1 MVFVVL
7 NKYTIIGLIAGCI
20 ISGLGVISMVD
31 FLANPVDIMD
41 FDDDFGVG
49 ESTTFAFQAPENSL
63 QKIMITGSSFDVK
76 VSIPDNVA
84 RFDDSFKN
92 KADISWVNTVSGEN
106 VIKIQNTGQSELNA
120 NGALK
125 KSQDPLFLTYHL
137 LVIIAGIV
145 VIGFS
150 AAFTVRKP
158 RGF

>member
-49 ESTTFAFQAPENSL
+49 ESTTFVFQAPENSL
-63 QKIMITGSSFDVK
+63 QKLMITGNSFDVK
-76 VSIPDNVA
+76 VSIPNNVA
-84 RFDDSFKN
+84 KFDNSYKN
-92 KADISWVNTVSGEN
+92 KADVSWVNTVPGEN
-106 VIKIQNTGQSELNA
+106 ILKIQNTGNSELNA
-120 NGALK
+120 KGTLE
-125 KSQDPLFLTYHL
+125 KSRDPLFLTYHI

>member
-1 MVFVVL
+1 ML
-7 NKYTIIGLIAGCI
+7 NKYTIVGLIAGCI
-20 ISGLGVISMVD
+20 ISGLGVISMID
-31 FLANPVDIMD
+31 FLANPVDIMN

-49 ESTTFAFQAPENSL
+49 ESTTFVFQAPENSD
-63 QKIMITGSSFDVK
+63 QMMIITGDSFDVK
-76 VSIPDNVA
+76 VSTPGNA
-84 RFDDSFKN
+84 AKFDGSYKN
-92 KADISWVNTVSGEN
+92 KANISWVNTVSGEN

-120 NGALK
+120 KGALK

>member
-1 MVFVVL
+1 ML
-7 NKYTIIGLIAGCI
+7 NKYTIIGLIAGGI
-20 ISGLGVISMVD
+20 ISGLGVMSMVD
-31 FLANPVDIMD
+31 FLANPIDIMN
-41 FDDDFGVG
+41 FDDGFGVG
-49 ESTTFAFQAPENSL
+49 ESTTFVFQAPENSL
-63 QKIMITGSSFDVK
+63 QKMIITGDSFDVK
-76 VSIPDNVA
+76 ISTPDNA
-84 RFDDSFKN
+84 AKFDGSYKN

-120 NGALK
+120 KGALE
-125 KSQDPLFLTYHL
+125 KSQDPLFLTYHI

>member
-1 MVFVVL
+1 ML
-7 NKYTIIGLIAGCI
+7 NKYTIIGLIVGCI
-20 ISGLGVISMVD
+20 ISGLGVISMID
-31 FLANPVDIMD
+31 FLVNPVDIMD

-49 ESTTFAFQAPENSL
+49 ESTTFVFQAPENSD
-63 QKIMITGSSFDVK
+63 QMMIITGDSFDVK
-76 VSIPDNVA
+76 VSIPDNA
-84 RFDDSFKN
+84 AKFDNSYKN
-92 KADISWVNTVSGEN
+92 NADLSWTNTISGEN
-106 VIKIQNTGQSELNA
+106 IIKIQNTGNSELNA
-120 NGALK
+120 KGSLE

>member
-1 MVFVVL
+1 ML
-7 NKYTIIGLIAGCI
+7 NKYTIVGLIAGCI
-20 ISGLGVISMVD
+20 ISGLGVMSMID
-31 FLANPVDIMD
+31 FLVNPIDVMD

-49 ESTTFAFQAPENSL
+49 ESTTFVFQAPENSL
-63 QKIMITGSSFDVK
+63 QKIMITGDSFDVK

-84 RFDDSFKN
+84 RFDDSYKN
-92 KADISWVNTVSGEN
+92 EADVSWANTISGEN
-106 VIKIQNTGQSELNA
+106 IIKIQNTGNSELNA
-120 NGALK
+120 KGTLE
-125 KSQDPLFLTYHL
+125 KSRDPLFLTYHI

>member
-1 MVFVVL
+1 ML

-20 ISGLGVISMVD
+20 ISGLGVISMID
-31 FLANPVDIMD
+31 FLANPVDVMD
-41 FDDDFGVG
+41 FDDYFGVG
-49 ESTTFAFQAPENSL
+49 ESTTFVFQAPENSI

-76 VSIPDNVA
+76 ISIPDNA
-84 RFDDSFKN
+84 EKFDSSYKN
-92 KADISWVNTVSGEN
+92 KADLSWINTVPGEN
-106 VIKIQNTGQSELNA
+106 IIKIQNTGKSELNA
-120 NGALK
+120 KGTLE
-125 KSQDPLFLTYHL
+125 KSRDPLFLTYHI

>member
-1 MVFVVL
+1 ML
-7 NKYTIIGLIAGCI
+7 NKYTIVGLIAGCI
-20 ISGLGVISMVD
+20 ISGLGVMSMID
-31 FLANPVDIMD
+31 FLVNPIDVMD

-49 ESTTFAFQAPENSL
+49 ESTTFVFQAPENSL
-63 QKIMITGSSFDVK
+63 QKIMITGDSFDVK

-84 RFDDSFKN
+84 KFDDSYKN
-92 KADISWVNTVSGEN
+92 EADVSWANTISGEN
-106 VIKIQNTGQSELNA
+106 IIKIQNTGDSELNA
-120 NGALK
+120 KGTLE
-125 KSQDPLFLTYHL
+125 KSRDPLFLTYHI